1 MTFPNHP
8 KGWFFVAKYIYQDHH
23 KMAEIKTT
31 RVWDGLT
38 VDEYTDTATG
48 KIDVRVAGG
57 DTVLATSSNSQWTI
71 VDLSGFTSLYNA
83 RPGARVELE
92 PDEFEEVFQESG
104 VPVFNEDR
112 ANILNQDTN
121 YESADVAQNNRTQ
134 FAQVNRIPS
143 VIDPTT
149 GQLVNQ
155 DGSITDGDPFGEV
168 GDTQTLIDGAPS
180 STTDGFQNPNFPWS
194 RESGQFLNDDRRT
207 AVRKSFRYPL
217 YTSIDDD
224 LDYLQIEIK
233 SYEANGLG
241 TFEQPGSATGGASQG
256 FVFLPMQAGLSESRI
271 IDWQNDRMNPV
282 QREMGN
288 LAVGAINDVG
298 GIFGGN
304 FNMDGI
310 KSAANNTAEA
320 VKKFANRSDAKQD
333 LTAYFAGKAAGFNIL
348 GRTSGAVINP
358 NLELLFNG
366 PKLRTFQ
373 YSYMMTPRDEAE
385 SEEIR
390 KIIYKLKK
398 HSAPKGREQDV
409 FLKAPDLF
417 QLTYIYGATGAQH
430 PFMNKLKE
438 CALTNIGIDYTPDG
452 SYMTYGNGAMTAF
465 RLSLTFSEI
474 KPVYNV
480 DYDGDG
486 STDMGH

>member
-1 MTFPNHP
+1 MTFSNHP

-112 ANILNQDTN
+112 SNILNQDTN

-134 FAQVNRIPS
+134 FAQVNRIPG

-194 RESGQFLNDDRRT
+194 SESGQFLNDDRRV
-207 AVRKSFRYPL
+207 AVR
-217 YTSIDDD
+217 
-224 LDYLQIEIK
+224 
-233 SYEANGLG
+233 
-241 TFEQPGSATGGASQG
+241 
-256 FVFLPMQAGLSESRI
+256 
-271 IDWQNDRMNPV
+271 
-282 QREMGN
+282 
-288 LAVGAINDVG
+288 
-298 GIFGGN
+298 
-304 FNMDGI
+304 
-310 KSAANNTAEA
+310 
-320 VKKFANRSDAKQD
+320 
-333 LTAYFAGKAAGFNIL
+333 
-348 GRTSGAVINP
+348 
-358 NLELLFNG
+358 
-366 PKLRTFQ
+366 
-373 YSYMMTPRDEAE
+373 
-385 SEEIR
+385 
-390 KIIYKLKK
+390 
-398 HSAPKGREQDV
+398 
-409 FLKAPDLF
+409 
-417 QLTYIYGATGAQH
+417 
-430 PFMNKLKE
+430 
-438 CALTNIGIDYTPDG
+438 
-452 SYMTYGNGAMTAF
+452 
-465 RLSLTFSEI
+465 
-474 KPVYNV
+474 
-480 DYDGDG
+480 
-486 STDMGH
+486 

>member
-1 MTFPNHP
+1 MTFSNHP

-48 KIDVRVAGG
+48 KIEVRVAGG

-112 ANILNQDTN
+112 SNILNQDTN

-134 FAQVNRIPS
+134 FAQVNRIPG

-194 RESGQFLNDDRRT
+194 SESGQFLNDDRRV
-207 AVRKSFRYPL
+207 AVRKSMRYPL
-217 YTSIDDD
+217 YTSTDDD

-233 SYEANGLG
+233 SYQANGLD
-241 TFEQPGSATGGASQG
+241 PASGGDSRG
-256 FVFLPMQAGLSESRI
+256 FIFLPMQAGLSESRI
-271 IDWQNDRMNPV
+271 VDWQDDKMNFAQKLGAGAAIGGMQSV
-282 QREMGN
+282 ASLVSGSGDTKGIEN
-288 LAVGAINDVG
+288 ALA
-298 GIFGGN
+298 
-304 FNMDGI
+304 
-310 KSAANNTAEA
+310 
-320 VKKFANRSDAKQD
+320 DAK
-333 LTAYFAGKAAGFNIL
+333 AGVEKLANEPGAREAIAGLMAQRAFQFNVL
-348 GRTSGAVINP
+348 GRTTGAIVNP
-358 NLELLFNG
+358 NLELLFNA

-398 HSAPKGREQDV
+398 HSAPKVTEAQV

-438 CALTNIGIDYTPDG
+438 CALTNIGVDYTPDG

-474 KPVYNV
+474 KPVYDK
-480 DYDGDG
+480 DYNGDG
-486 STDMGH
+486 STDMGY